1 MELMAAELL
10 VQAGER
16 ELRGMETSKGV
27 CSFEDVWDG
36 VAKLI
41 DGDVVLA

>member
-1 MELMAAELL
+1 MELMAGELL
-10 VQAGER
+10 VQAER
-16 ELRGMETSKGV
+16 ELRGMEISKGV

-36 VAKLI
+36 VAKFI